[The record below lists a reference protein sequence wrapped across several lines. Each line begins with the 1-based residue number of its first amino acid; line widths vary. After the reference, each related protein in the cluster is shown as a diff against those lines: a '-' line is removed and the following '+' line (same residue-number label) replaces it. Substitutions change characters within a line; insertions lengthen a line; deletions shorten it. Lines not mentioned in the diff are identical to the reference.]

1 MEKRVNVVTLIHGF
15 IDDEEKSKEVEAEIY
30 NQTIAEAKTRKVF
43 TNLSNMYFKQL
54 YVDRLRS
61 LLINLSNNE
70 SFLKLLKET
79 KDVKETINMT
89 HQEIN
94 PSRWQKLIDKK
105 IARDKSNYERKM
117 ESSTNMF
124 TCRKCKSK
132 NCTYYEMQT
141 RSADEPMTTFVTCN
155 DCGLRKKF

>member
-94 PSRWQKLIDKK
+94 PSRWQ
-105 IARDKSNYERKM
+105 
-117 ESSTNMF
+117 
-124 TCRKCKSK
+124 
-132 NCTYYEMQT
+132 
-141 RSADEPMTTFVTCN
+141 
-155 DCGLRKKF
+155 